1 LRPFGNLGQ
10 PNLLASLLCF
20 GLASLWWTSL
30 TGRIGPR
37 LAGALDVLFLWGLTL
52 TQSRIGWVLMP
63 IFVVF
68 CWISFPTSKSL
79 HKKVLLVLLGAY
91 CVMVVCAPTLLN
103 GVGVTVQG
111 VGQRAGQVSI
121 RLIYLQQA
129 WFMTKLHPWFGAGW
143 FEFGP
148 QQVMF
153 ARLFNITEYSEN
165 AHNIVA
171 NLAVELGLPATIL
184 IIGASAYWFYRR
196 CICYWSHPQLGSQV
210 RFITLLFATLAV
222 HSMVEYPLW
231 YALMLLPFGVMIG
244 ALDFTSLQQE
254 ARAEAEIEAKTQ
266 AETNVQQVMP
276 VRAKKMPTI
285 VAIPRA
291 WLVLCCLAALFVMVG
306 VTWDYRRVMIGFTVL
321 EQEQRGVYSTEFT
334 TNRPAYTLFSQFY
347 DYFYI
352 ARVKV
357 YPGMPA
363 QDIQFLEK
371 MAIRF
376 GFPPILERLAMAYAY
391 NQRPSEALQ
400 VMATVERLHNPAYTG
415 VYARWHSYADK
426 DAGHFLAIF
435 NRMPRPTSL

>member
-1 LRPFGNLGQ
+1 
-10 PNLLASLLCF
+10 
-20 GLASLWWTSL
+20 
-30 TGRIGPR
+30 
-37 LAGALDVLFLWGLTL
+37 
-52 TQSRIGWVLMP
+52 
-63 IFVVF
+63 
-68 CWISFPTSKSL
+68 
-79 HKKVLLVLLGAY
+79 
-91 CVMVVCAPTLLN
+91 
-103 GVGVTVQG
+103 
-111 VGQRAGQVSI
+111 
-121 RLIYLQQA
+121 
-129 WFMTKLHPWFGAGW
+129 
-143 FEFGP
+143 
-148 QQVMF
+148 
-153 ARLFNITEYSEN
+153 
-165 AHNIVA
+165 
-171 NLAVELGLPATIL
+171 
-184 IIGASAYWFYRR
+184 
-196 CICYWSHPQLGSQV
+196 
-210 RFITLLFATLAV
+210 
-222 HSMVEYPLW
+222 
-231 YALMLLPFGVMIG
+231 
-244 ALDFTSLQQE
+244 
-254 ARAEAEIEAKTQ
+254 
-266 AETNVQQVMP
+266 
-276 VRAKKMPTI
+276 
-285 VAIPRA
+285 
-291 WLVLCCLAALFVMVG
+291 MVG